1 MIRVAVVDDDA
12 SVLKNI
18 GKLIKRT
25 KAFEGFEYIIDT
37 FTSGS
42 DFLHSEKFYDL
53 LLLDIEMP
61 QMNGFELAKQVNSVS
76 QDGEHTSIIY
86 ISNYENLVFES
97 FKYSPLRFVRKNN
110 LNTDFPE
117 AVSAFLSKYQS
128 ETNFFSFIERDSNAC
143 INVKLMDIMY
153 FESFGHEIYLIEK
166 GGKTYIIKRSSDCT
180 MSELEEKYSDYG
192 FIRSHKS
199 YLVNYRHIYSIK
211 DNKIYFEND
220 KIALISI
227 RNVKEFKIRY
237 QSLVMKERI

>member
-1 MIRVAVVDDDA
+1 MIRVAAVDDDV

-25 KAFEGFEYIIDT
+25 KAFEVFEYIVDT

-110 LNTDFPE
+110 LDTDFPE
-117 AVSAFLSKYQS
+117 AVNAFLSKYQS